1 MTIFDTKK
9 QRAAWLVAALGVI
22 IVIALLP
29 FATGLLAAPVLY
41 IVFAPMH
48 VWLTRKLRSKV
59 VATVLVILAAL
70 FGIVFP
76 VSWMVTLLVGQAQD
90 AAHAVVNSPVM
101 ARLDNIEIA
110 GYAIGQELRQLGS
123 RVVGLVGGGAI
134 SLLGTVTR
142 ITLNLLIT
150 FFGLYYILQ
159 DPAGAW
165 RAARPFIP
173 FSDENVAI
181 LKQRFA
187 DVTKATI
194 IGTGLCA
201 LIQGAMV
208 GAAFAVV
215 GLGNPVF
222 WGSVTIVLAILPVV
236 GSGLVWGPG
245 ALVLFY
251 GGHTAAGIGL
261 LLWGALVVGNID
273 NVIRPYVSNKYAN
286 VHAMITLVGALA
298 GVAYLGILGLLI
310 GPLALSYFF
319 ELLVMYRKEYLV
331 PGYEE
336 KTIIPAA
343 SAG

>member
-1 MTIFDTKK
+1 MALFDTKK

-29 FATGLLAAPVLY
+29 YATGLLAAPVLY

-48 VWLTRKLRSKV
+48 VWLTRKLRSKAA
-59 VATVLVILAAL
+59 ATVIVLLTAL

-76 VSWMVTLLVGQAQD
+76 VSWMVTLLVGQAQE
-90 AAHAVVNSPVM
+90 AAQTIIASPVM
-101 ARLDNIEIA
+101 ARLDSIEIA
-110 GYAIGQELRQLGS
+110 GYAVGQEIRELGS

-150 FFGLYYILQ
+150 FVGLYYILQ
-159 DPAGAW
+159 DPSGAW
-165 RAARPFIP
+165 RSARPFIP
-173 FSDENVAI
+173 FSDENVEV

-201 LIQGAMV
+201 LIQGVMV
-208 GAAFAVV
+208 GAGFAVV

-251 GGHTAAGIGL
+251 SGNTAAGIGL

-273 NVIRPYVSNKYAN
+273 NVIRPWVSNKYAN

-319 ELLVMYRKEYLV
+319 ELLVMYRKEYLTGV
-331 PGYEE
+331 AE
-336 KTIIPAA
+336 A
-343 SAG
+343 

>member
-1 MTIFDTKK
+1 MTLFDTKK
-9 QRAAWLVAALGVI
+9 QRAAWLVAALGAI

-29 FATGLLAAPVLY
+29 YATGLLAAPVLY

-48 VWLTRKLRSKV
+48 VWLTKKLRSKV
-59 VATVLVILAAL
+59 IATVIVVLAAL

-76 VSWMVTLLVGQAQD
+76 ISWMVTLLVGQAQE
-90 AAHAVVNSPVM
+90 AAQAVISSPVM
-101 ARLDNIEIA
+101 ARLDSIEVA
-110 GYAIGQELRQLGS
+110 GYAVGQEVRELGS
-123 RVVGLVGGGAI
+123 KVVGLVGGGAI

-150 FFGLYYILQ
+150 FFGFYYILQ
-159 DPAGAW
+159 DPSGAW
-165 RAARPFIP
+165 RSARPFIP
-173 FSDENVAI
+173 FSDENVEV
-181 LKQRFA
+181 LKKRFA

-201 LIQGAMV
+201 LIQGTMV
-208 GAAFAVV
+208 GAAFALL

-222 WGSVTIVLAILPVV
+222 WGSVTVVLAIMPVV

-251 GGHTAAGIGL
+251 GGHTAAGIGM

-336 KTIIPAA
+336 
-343 SAG
+343 